1 MVVRKSVK
9 HTALSG
15 SQSFK
20 PPALP
25 VVTDC
30 SVFSEDSGTI
40 GETCYQE

>member
-1 MVVRKSVK
+1 MVVRKSVE

-25 VVTDC
+25 VVTDY
-30 SVFSEDSGTI
+30 TI
-40 GETCYQE
+40 SD